1 MPWFQSP
8 STWYYGY
15 TVFNLSFQV
24 HGGFTL
30 NTKWWVQKT
39 YALMASHVVKW
50 KTFRLEKK
58 MDTLMPENAF

>member
-8 STWYYGY
+8 STYDGY

-39 YALMASHVVKW
+39 YALSGKHFPW
-50 KTFRLEKK
+50 KNKL
-58 MDTLMPENAF
+58 DTLMPQNAF